1 RLQEQESG
9 VLMGT
14 DTFWEGVDLPGNQMS
29 LLIIVRL
36 PFRSPADPFYQ
47 AWLEEMPS
55 GKVFADLMIPEAVLK
70 MKQGMGRLIRSEHDR
85 GNIVI
90 LDRRMLPP
98 PQGKGYANQFISSLP
113 MGKPQLVNLEQLLR
127 SVVD

>member
-1 RLQEQESG
+1 
-9 VLMGT
+9 MGT
-14 DTFWEGVDLPGNQMS
+14 DTFWEGIDLPGEMMS

-55 GKVFADLMIPEAVLK
+55 GKVFAELMVPEAVLK
-70 MKQGMGRLIRSEHDR
+70 MKQGMGRLIRSEEDR
-85 GNIVI
+85 GSIVV

-98 PQGKGYANQFISSLP
+98 PQGKAYAQQFLSSLP
-113 MGKPQLVNLEQLLR
+113 MGKPEVVTREQLAAR
-127 SVVD
+127 VTDWA